1 MAALLRA
8 SRKGIIALYNKVVG
22 GVEEEAASDIERAY
36 GGFVRAEK
44 GKLVEA
50 IAKSVVQ
57 IAWTEAKGAAD
68 RLSFDEQRRYE
79 IPIRQNYL
87 KRLPSSVRAHIGK
100 RRNAYTYNA
109 QVDVHVLSMENS

>member
-1 MAALLRA
+1 M
-8 SRKGIIALYNKVVG
+8 YNKVVG

-57 IAWTEAKGAAD
+57 IAWAEAKGAAD

-79 IPIRQNYL
+79 IPISAGLHKSVSLVRSGRISETGGMRTPIML
-87 KRLPSSVRAHIGK
+87 KWTCMS
-100 RRNAYTYNA
+100 
-109 QVDVHVLSMENS
+109 LSMENS